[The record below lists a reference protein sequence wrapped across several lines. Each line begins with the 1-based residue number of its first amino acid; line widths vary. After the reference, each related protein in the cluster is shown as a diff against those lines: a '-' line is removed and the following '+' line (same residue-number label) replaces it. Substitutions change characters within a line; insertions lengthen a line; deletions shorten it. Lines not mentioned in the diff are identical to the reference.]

1 MIFVFFV
8 FTGFIFIYTGFIFIY
23 TGFIFIYTGSSDYLW
38 RLSIQ

>member
-23 TGFIFIYTGSSDYLW
+23 TGFIFIYTGSSDHLW